1 VKKTTAVLA
10 ALAIGAAAIGISIA
24 PPAAADPSCQD
35 IGATT
40 VCAQGTVNAGDQSAD
55 NSVGADQSADNTVGL
70 DPAPNSVAGP
80 FADFYTGGC
89 QTPYGTYQNC
99 NSTG

>member
-1 VKKTTAVLA
+1 MKKTTAVLA

-55 NSVGADQSADNTVGL
+55 NTVGL